1 HMGTYTAQARRP
13 QDQKGQAVTYRSRD
27 AAFLDPSQA
36 ILTGAVAR
44 FHTNGDDKDWDT
56 KLTITIEKGPDQ
68 FAKVQDIV
76 GGFPDPSDTGPFGL
90 QIQGVNSKADLRDAT
105 TTLQIVAVGN
115 DTWQFNYFLELTYS
129 DGSVQEFRW
138 FSNQLTEQHNF
149 KTFPL

>member
-1 HMGTYTAQARRP
+1 MGMYTAHARR
-13 QDQKGQAVTYRSRD
+13 QQEQKVQAPPNRSRD

-36 ILTGAVAR
+36 ILTSAVAR
-44 FHTNGDDKDWDT
+44 FHTNSDDKDWDT

-76 GGFPDPSDTGPFGL
+76 GGFPDHSDTGPFGL
-90 QIQGVNSKADLRDAT
+90 QIQGVNSKADLRGAT
-105 TTLQIVAVGN
+105 TTLQIVAVN
-115 DTWQFNYFLELTYS
+115 DDTWQFNYFLELTYS

-138 FSNQLTEQHNF
+138 FNSQLTEQQNF